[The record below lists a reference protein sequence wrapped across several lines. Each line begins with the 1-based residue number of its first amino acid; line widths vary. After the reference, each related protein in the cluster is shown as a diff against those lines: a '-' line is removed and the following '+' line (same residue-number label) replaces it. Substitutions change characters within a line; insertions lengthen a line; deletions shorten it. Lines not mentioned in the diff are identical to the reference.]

1 MKSLVITSI
10 LCTGMAHAHV
20 YKKAAKVQDATSARC
35 ESKIHFL
42 ENKLQAY
49 KVKSFAYHNSWKSY
63 QVEIIMNIEML
74 SCNKTNKGYAFK
86 EANIYDLFTY
96 KNHRNEEVTVTTRDA
111 NIVFYRDGIYKKLA
125 QVNIEDERHKS
136 KIVAK
141 FDVSDFLTT
150 QEYQRYLSGEKVK
163 TTLDFNLNR
172 HVEVSSDRLSEEFKQ
187 NYGAFRV
194 FLELEM

>member
-1 MKSLVITSI
+1 MKSLIITSI

-20 YKKAAKVQDATSARC
+20 YKKVAKVLDATSARC
-35 ESKIHFL
+35 ESKINFL

-49 KVKSFAYHNSWKSY
+49 KVKSFAYHNNWKNY

-74 SCNKTNKGYAFK
+74 SCNETNKRYAFK
-86 EANIYDLFTY
+86 EVNIYDLFTY
-96 KNHRNEEVTVTTRDA
+96 KNYKDEEITVTTKDA
-111 NIVFYRDGIYKKLA
+111 NIIFYRDGIYKKLA

-136 KIVAK
+136 KIIAK
-141 FDVSDFLTT
+141 FDINDLFTRD
-150 QEYQRYLSGEKVK
+150 EFQRYLNGEKVK

-172 HVEVSSDRLSEEFKQ
+172 HIEVSNDQITEEFKQ
-187 NYGAFRV
+187 SYGAFRV